1 MTIEE
6 FLKSYTPKVQEV
18 SLELRKIALELL
30 PETEEI
36 LCEGWKNFTYGTGKS
51 RTDKDLIIYIAPF
64 KDSVNLGFYRGTNLP
79 DKKKLLKGTGKLLR
93 HIKLKTMAD
102 YEIEDIIQLI
112 TEAKIEQMGTK

>member
-18 SLELRKIALELL
+18 SLELRKIAMELL

-36 LCEGWKNFTYGTGKS
+36 LYEGWKNFTYGTGKS

-102 YEIEDIIQLI
+102 YEIEDIKQLI
-112 TEAKIEQMGTK
+112 TEAKIEQMRTK